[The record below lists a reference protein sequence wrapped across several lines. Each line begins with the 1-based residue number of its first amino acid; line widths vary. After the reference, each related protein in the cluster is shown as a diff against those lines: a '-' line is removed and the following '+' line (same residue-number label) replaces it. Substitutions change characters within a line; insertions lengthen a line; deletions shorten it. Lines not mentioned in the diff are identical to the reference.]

1 MQTGHVNDFQSKV
14 CGEVFSIQKLFQLSI
29 FLNELKTSLH
39 TCSLLEINNG
49 SCSAYIN
56 TALNKSED
64 CKFIEK
70 CPQNEL
76 VFDRSIVKTS
86 VTEDLDMTCDELY
99 LRSIFNSL
107 FLGGMLLGSFSIGM
121 ISDRFGRVKALVLS
135 VFLTA
140 SSGLLGENYFKKNSV
155 TNQPSVNNNSIFS
168 LILS

>member
-76 VFDRSIVKTS
+76 VFDRSIVTTS
-86 VTEDLDMTCDELY
+86 VTEDLAMTCDELY

-140 SSGLLGENYFKKNSV
+140 SSGLIGENYF
-155 TNQPSVNNNSIFS
+155 F
-168 LILS
+168 

>member
-1 MQTGHVNDFQSKV
+1 MQTGHVNEFQSQV
-14 CGEVFSIQKLFQLSI
+14 CGKVFSLQKLLQLSV
-29 FLNELKTSLH
+29 FLNKLKTLPH

-56 TALNKSED
+56 TAMNKSDD

-86 VTEDLDMTCDELY
+86 ITEDFDMTCDELY

-107 FLGGMLLGSFSIGM
+107 FLGGMLLGSFSFGI
-121 ISDRFGRVKALVLS
+121 ISDKFGRVKAMVLS
-135 VFLTA
+135 IFLTA
-140 SSGLLGENYFKKNSV
+140 SSGLIGENSY
-155 TNQPSVNNNSIFS
+155 
-168 LILS
+168 